1 MVNWSPRAC
10 PKTFIYPTTSCG
22 SNSKFKQHKSWRLAH
37 NQFMKCRDQS
47 LVYLKADFRFYVK
60 SSQYRD
66 SNLKS
71 RTRERQ
77 SWAREAN
84 RKSRIIC
91 NPQTHAIFLFGMVE
105 WKYYDSLNERVKTR
119 HMYPIRLKQSR
130 TRVYVCGMENCTPP
144 PDCKTMVNTWELI
157 RLRDFPIVHRFEE

>member
-1 MVNWSPRAC
+1 MVNWSPNKDRA
-10 PKTFIYPTTSCG
+10 PKHIYIPHYIMWR

-47 LVYLKADFRFYVK
+47 LVYLKADFGFYVK

-91 NPQTHAIFLFGMVE
+91 NPRTHAIFLFGMVE

-119 HMYPIRLKQSR
+119 QMYPIRLKQSR
-130 TRVYVCGMENCTPP
+130 TRVYTCGMENCTPP
-144 PDCKTMVNTWELI
+144 PWIAKPW
-157 RLRDFPIVHRFEE
+157 